1 MCAVQLSNWLVLC
14 VLSPACLG
22 SDRSQ
27 LSAVRRVLER
37 ETHSPFY
44 QEGVSYALLKVT
56 ELGLVPAAEILLEF
70 GADLSFEGKAG
81 EEGAGPGSVFRA
93 GQEEPA
99 GEKLP

>member
-1 MCAVQLSNWLVLC
+1 M
-14 VLSPACLG
+14 
-22 SDRSQ
+22 
-27 LSAVRRVLER
+27 RRVLER

-81 EEGAGPGSVFRA
+81 GEGAAP

-99 GEKLP
+99 GEKLPWKVVKVGQKGDAASSDPCSLLG

>member
-1 MCAVQLSNWLVLC
+1 M
-14 VLSPACLG
+14 
-22 SDRSQ
+22 
-27 LSAVRRVLER
+27 RRVLER

-81 EEGAGPGSVFRA
+81 GKGTGP

-99 GEKLP
+99 GEKLPWETVIAGAEREGAASSDSRSLLG

>member
-1 MCAVQLSNWLVLC
+1 MHAVQLSNWVFLC
-14 VLSPACLG
+14 VSSPACLG

-44 QEGVSYALLKVT
+44 QEGVSYTLLKVT

-70 GADLSFEGKAG
+70 GADLSFEGKAFRG
-81 EEGAGPGSVFRA
+81 GGGWAWVRSWGWPGGTS
-93 GQEEPA
+93 Q
-99 GEKLP
+99 